1 MANPSSN
8 KPTLSIKKGDIFDLR
23 EIILTQKFTEPPSRY
38 SEAGLIK
45 KLEEIG
51 LGRPSTYASIISTL
65 YDRGYLENSKGSMKP
80 STLGMQVAKLLG
92 ENFDRYTSQELT
104 SQMEKNLDEIA
115 EGQKTYLETLNQFWW
130 DFNKEVDDT
139 TISLKQNSANYR
151 SIESD
156 VECPTCQ
163 SKTELKLG
171 RFGEYYQCLNVREH
185 QFPKNFKEY
194 GEALIENTAKYQDQ
208 TSGKKCTECEKDM
221 IVRVAKSSLKP
232 YIACPEYRVGNKH
245 TITNIID
252 PENKLLSQKTPK
264 NFSKK
269 SAAKPS
275 AKIPAKK

>member
-1 MANPSSN
+1 MPVTPLNKSS
-8 KPTLSIKKGDIFDLR
+8 LSIKKGDVFDLR

-104 SQMEKNLDEIA
+104 SQMEKDLDEIA
-115 EGQKTYLETLNQFWW
+115 DGKMTYLDTLNQFWW

-139 TISLKQNSANYR
+139 TITLKQNSTNYR

-156 VECPTCQ
+156 VECPTCS

-171 RFGEYYQCLNVREH
+171 RFGEYYQCLVEQKH
-185 QFPKNFKEY
+185 QFPKNFREY
-194 GEALIENTAKYQDQ
+194 AVALLENTAKYENQ
-208 TSGKKCTECEKDM
+208 TEGKKCTECDKDM

-245 TITNIID
+245 TITNIVD
-252 PENKLLSQKTPK
+252 PENKILTQKSPRTFGK
-264 NFSKK
+264 KTTKTTKK
-269 SAAKPS
+269 S
-275 AKIPAKK
+275 